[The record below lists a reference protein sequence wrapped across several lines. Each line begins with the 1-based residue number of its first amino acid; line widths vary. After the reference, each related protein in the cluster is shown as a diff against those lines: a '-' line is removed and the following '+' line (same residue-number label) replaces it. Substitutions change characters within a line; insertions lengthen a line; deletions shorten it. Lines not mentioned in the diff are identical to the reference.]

1 MERYLST
8 SESITSNSSSSSAV
22 SHDFAG
28 PTLFGIISDL
38 PILTASV
45 VFIGFIAF
53 LIAMEFGVKFMEN
66 WCDRK
71 GVKSLI
77 EKIEKELM
85 IMGIISFLIF
95 MFEEFST
102 DPIIQDHTSAKYL
115 AFEMAHLLVLF
126 MAFAFVL
133 QASFLVTF
141 SQIYGRYYI
150 NAMRTPIDKL
160 IENYHSLFD
169 PKDKDKYATTPSFV
183 SRFWP
188 TKGWLFHHQSAYIP
202 FAPRLRADIE
212 FRIIGRYCT
221 ISCTHT
227 YCDIILLLTL
237 ILLTDFHLCIHPP
250 SPPTHPPLHPSL
262 THPLTP
268 THLFI
273 HSSTHPP
280 THRYFT
286 KAHNLPQEFD
296 FANYVNRLFM
306 KFIAELGDVSPLS
319 WLLLACL
326 VAVNF
331 LRAAVIDPRYIIFL

>member
-1 MERYLST
+1 MERQLSS
-8 SESITSNSSSSSAV
+8 SEHIIEANSSSTVGAS
-22 SHDFAG
+22 SHDYVG

-38 PILTASV
+38 PILTGSV

-133 QASFLVTF
+133 QASFLVSF

-150 NAMRTPIDKL
+150 NAMRMSIDKL

-169 PKDKDKYATTPSFV
+169 PKDKDKYAVNPSFFG
-183 SRFWP
+183 RFMP
-188 TKGWLFHHQSAYIP
+188 SMGW
-202 FAPRLRADIE
+202 R
-212 FRIIGRYCT
+212 
-221 ISCTHT
+221 
-227 YCDIILLLTL
+227 
-237 ILLTDFHLCIHPP
+237 
-250 SPPTHPPLHPSL
+250 
-262 THPLTP
+262 
-268 THLFI
+268 
-273 HSSTHPP
+273 
-280 THRYFT
+280 
-286 KAHNLPQEFD
+286 
-296 FANYVNRLFM
+296 
-306 KFIAELGDVSPLS
+306 
-319 WLLLACL
+319 
-326 VAVNF
+326 
-331 LRAAVIDPRYIIFL
+331 